1 MLSTLA
7 RHAHIPLGAILVV
20 FGIWTFTDPAVL
32 HHYRVD
38 TSQPN
43 ARIALRAIIG
53 GGELGLGFTLAAGKF
68 LKLDRRTLNFIAA
81 IVFLSVGLCRL
92 LAAFLEPYSLVGIQP
107 WREGVVEL
115 LLSAAALLGYL
126 SADEYPN

>member
-20 FGIWTFTDPAVL
+20 FGMWTFTDPAVL
-32 HHYRVD
+32 HHYGID

-53 GGELGLGFTLAAGKF
+53 GGELGLGVTLLAGKF
-68 LKLDRRTLNFIAA
+68 LKLDQRTLNFVAA
-81 IVFLSVGLCRL
+81 TVFLSVGISRL
-92 LAAFLEPYSLVGIQP
+92 LAASLERSAAIGIQP
-107 WREGVVEL
+107 WREGPIEMV
-115 LLSAAALLGYL
+115 LGAMAVL
-126 SADEYPN
+126 GFLVPDRQP